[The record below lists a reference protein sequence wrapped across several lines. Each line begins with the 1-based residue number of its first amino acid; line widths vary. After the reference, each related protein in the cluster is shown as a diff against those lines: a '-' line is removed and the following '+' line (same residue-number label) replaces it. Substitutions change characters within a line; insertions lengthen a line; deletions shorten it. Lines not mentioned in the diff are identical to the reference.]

1 LFAALRVAKGR
12 EGLLTRWRAW
22 SFVVVLGA
30 GGCGAQAGLSSPRL
44 TVEERP
50 VTRSQSRQHGASVF
64 VHPSRVLANVSPLIL
79 GSGMTVTY
87 NITLPGIA
95 SALVAAG
102 SEATRWPGGKVA
114 NWYHW
119 KTNSSGPGICSGHPN
134 SNSTFDNFMQD
145 VAIPAHLDV
154 AITVNYGSNAEC
166 TGGGDPTEAAAWV
179 AYANATRNYGVQ
191 WWTVG
196 NEQWAAGA
204 LDLHSQPHSPTQY
217 ARIEASRFYPA
228 MKAASPTPIDVCV
241 GVQPKNRYWDP
252 VVLARARYD
261 CVEMHYYAQSSE
273 NISDSF
279 LLYDSIPVLHGY
291 LLKLKGELATAGHP
305 TAPIYLGEIGSSTS
319 PAGKQSQSIVQ
330 ALFAGQLIGELVNS
344 GIARATWHMGNGD
357 CSLPSDGGE
366 FAKSIYGWQRWGGA
380 MIFADRQQNGCP
392 PQRIAPET
400 PLATA
405 RAYQVLTHFAHPGE
419 AAVATTVRSSPS
431 IRAYATTDAGGYAVM
446 LLNLNETTSENVSV
460 SIDGRSSGS
469 GGTITTYDK
478 TTYDRSKNN
487 VWAGARTV
495 KLRAW
500 SGSFTISMEPWSMTV
515 VETQ

>member
-1 LFAALRVAKGR
+1 LRKGR
-12 EGLLTRWRAW
+12 KYLLTRWHIW
-22 SFVVVLGA
+22 SFAVILVA
-30 GGCGAQAGLSSPRL
+30 AGCGEPAGSTSPR
-44 TVEERP
+44 VVSEERSVKP
-50 VTRSQSRQHGASVF
+50 SQNQGSSGSVF
-64 VHPSRVLANVSPLIL
+64 VHPSIVLAKVSPLIL

-119 KTNSSGPGICSGHPN
+119 KTNSSGPGICSGHANP
-134 SNSTFDNFMQD
+134 NSTFDNFMRD
-145 VAIPAHLDV
+145 VATPAHLDV
-154 AITVNYGSNAEC
+154 AVTVNYGSNAAC
-166 TGGGDPTEAAAWV
+166 TGGGDPSEAAAWV
-179 AYANATRNYGVQ
+179 AYANATQNYGVQ

-204 LDLHSQPHSPTQY
+204 LDLHSHPHSPVQY

-228 MKAASPTPIDVCV
+228 MKAASATPINVCV

-252 VVLARARYD
+252 IVLAKARYD

-273 NISDSF
+273 DISDTF
-279 LLYDSIPVLHGY
+279 LLQQAIPVLHGY
-291 LLKLKGELATAGHP
+291 LLKLKGELAAAGHAA
-305 TAPIYLGEIGSSTS
+305 APIYLGEIGSSTS
-319 PAGKQSQSIVQ
+319 PPGKQSQSIVQ
-330 ALFAGQLIGELVNS
+330 ALFAGQVIGELVNS
-344 GIARATWHMGNGD
+344 GVARATWHLGNGD
-357 CSLPSDGGE
+357 CSMPSDGGE
-366 FAKSIYGWQRWGGA
+366 FAKSIYGWQKWGGA

-392 PQRIAPET
+392 PRSIPPET
-400 PLATA
+400 LLATA

-419 AAVATTVRSSPS
+419 AALGTSVSSLPG
-431 IRAYATTDAGGYAVM
+431 ICAYATTDAGGFAVM
-446 LLNLNETTSENVSV
+446 LFNLNETKSENVPV
-460 SIDGRSSGS
+460 SIDGHGSGA

-478 TTYDRSKNN
+478 ATYNRTKNN
-487 VWAGARTV
+487 VWAGVKTA

-500 SGSFTISMEPWSMTV
+500 SGSFTIPMSPWSMAV